1 VVVFLLVPISTLQV
15 GIVCVISKMDN
26 SLHPSSERKRFKV
39 MKFPNKT
46 SRLIHQMWDE
56 MVTMIVIKKDN
67 IMEIISKMAQTNVEG
82 SYVITVPKKQKKGGD
97 NGGEKGE
104 DN

>member
-1 VVVFLLVPISTLQV
+1 
-15 GIVCVISKMDN
+15 
-26 SLHPSSERKRFKV
+26 

-104 DN
+104 DNWQLDHEEISQGLQQDEM

>member
-1 VVVFLLVPISTLQV
+1 
-15 GIVCVISKMDN
+15 
-26 SLHPSSERKRFKV
+26 

-46 SRLIHQMWDE
+46 LRLIHQMWDE

-67 IMEIISKMAQTNVEG
+67 IMEIISKTTQTNVEG
-82 SYVITVPKKQKKGGD
+82 SYVIRAPKKQKKGGD
-97 NGGEKGE
+97 NGGEKGK